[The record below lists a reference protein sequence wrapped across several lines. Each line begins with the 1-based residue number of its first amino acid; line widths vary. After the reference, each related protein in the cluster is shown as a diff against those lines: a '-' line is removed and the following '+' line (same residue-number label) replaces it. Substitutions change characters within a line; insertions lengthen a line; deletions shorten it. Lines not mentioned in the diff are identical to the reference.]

1 MKPISF
7 GKTVCDVEVKAL
19 VNTLHHSLAKREA
32 EKPGDKPRD
41 VEAYA
46 FSDKLGEMKAEKV
59 GETLMN
65 LKAALQV
72 ITLRRTLAEIKTGTV
87 AKH

>member
-1 MKPISF
+1 MRCSTRKKCLKPISF

-41 VEAYA
+41 VEA
-46 FSDKLGEMKAEKV
+46 
-59 GETLMN
+59 
-65 LKAALQV
+65 
-72 ITLRRTLAEIKTGTV
+72 
-87 AKH
+87 